1 MPRVAWHTWRFD
13 NQTVPELPE
22 VETIRRDLAPLVT
35 GRSIVDVEVD
45 PGTIGLLAGVPLEVL
60 RANLVGRAIRSLGR
74 RGKYL
79 LFELDDGRWFVVHLR
94 MTGRLVW
101 RPRAAPPEAYQ
112 RAVIRLDDGHDLRWS
127 DLRKFGTW
135 RIHAS
140 VGEVID
146 RLGPEPIDSGLSEA
160 AFCRVLAG
168 RRAPVKAVLL
178 DQRRFAGLGNIYVD
192 EALYA
197 ARIRPDTP
205 AGDLSR
211 AAMGRLFRACRE
223 VLERGIAYRG
233 ASFRDY
239 VDGQGN
245 EGQQHMFVQVF
256 RRTGKPC
263 YACGTPIARCI
274 VGGRAT
280 HYCPRCQRAAR
291 RPRRA
296 AGAPVAGEEGGD
308 AG

>member
-1 MPRVAWHTWRFD
+1 MPRVARRARRFD
-13 NQTVPELPE
+13 NRIVPELPE

-35 GRSIVDVEVD
+35 GRTILDVEVD
-45 PGTIGLLAGVPLEVL
+45 PGTIGLLAGVPAEVL
-60 RANLVGRAIRSLGR
+60 RANLAGRTIRSLGR

-79 LFELDDGRWFVVHLR
+79 LFELDDGRWFVAHLR

-101 RPRAAPPEAYQ
+101 RPREAPPEPYQ

-140 VGEVID
+140 AAEVID
-146 RLGPEPIDSGLSEA
+146 RLGPEPIDAGLTAA

-192 EALYA
+192 EALFA

-211 AAMGRLFRACRE
+211 AAMQRLYRACRE
-223 VLERGIAYRG
+223 VLERGIAHRG

-239 VDGQGN
+239 VDGQGQA
-245 EGQQHMFVQVF
+245 GAQHMYVQVF

-263 YACGTPIARCI
+263 YACGTPIARSI

-296 AGAPVAGEEGGD
+296 AASAAPGKEVTD